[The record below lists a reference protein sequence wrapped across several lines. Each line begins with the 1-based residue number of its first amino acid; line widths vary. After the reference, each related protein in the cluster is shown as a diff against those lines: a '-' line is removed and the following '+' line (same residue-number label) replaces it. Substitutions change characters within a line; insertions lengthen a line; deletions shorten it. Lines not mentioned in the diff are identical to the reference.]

1 MIVDLVGVEALSR
14 NEVLGLL
21 CAADLD
27 EVLCFG
33 RRMKLDSGHVVFH
46 KGDSGDALYAILA
59 GRVGISASSGLGK
72 QVFLNILEPG
82 EVFGEIALL
91 DGGLRTAEATVME
104 HAVLL
109 RIDRARFLPFLEQ
122 RPRLC
127 LKLMKLL
134 CSRLRW
140 TSDIIESIVF
150 LDIPRRLAKR
160 LLILAEEHG
169 RNMGRDVQVDVGLS
183 QEDLANM
190 LGATRESVNSQ
201 KNGGLRTAEATVM
214 EHAVLLRIDRA
225 RFLPFLEQRPRLCLK
240 LMKLLCSRLRWTS
253 DIIESIVFL
262 DIPRRLAKRLLILAE
277 EHGRNMGRDVQVD
290 VGLSQ
295 EDLANMLGATR
306 ESVNKVLRTFQ
317 QQGLIAYGRGRLRIL
332 NPQAL
337 QDVAAE

>member
-1 MIVDLVGVEALSR
+1 MRTLGRVRECPRRGLRGSGPVTADLAAAEALSR

-21 CAADLD
+21 SAADLD
-27 EVLCFG
+27 EVLRFARRSKLG
-33 RRMKLDSGHVVFH
+33 RGHVIFH
-46 KGDSGDALYAILA
+46 KGDPGDALYAILE

-104 HAVLL
+104 AAVLL

-127 LKLMKLL
+127 LKLMELL

-160 LLILAEEHG
+160 LLILADEHG
-169 RNMGRDVQVDVGLS
+169 RHMG
-183 QEDLANM
+183 
-190 LGATRESVNSQ
+190 
-201 KNGGLRTAEATVM
+201 
-214 EHAVLLRIDRA
+214 H
-225 RFLPFLEQRPRLCLK
+225 
-240 LMKLLCSRLRWTS
+240 
-253 DIIESIVFL
+253 
-262 DIPRRLAKRLLILAE
+262 
-277 EHGRNMGRDVQVD
+277 DVQVD

-306 ESVNKVLRTFQ
+306 ESVNKVLRAFQ

-332 NPQAL
+332 NSQAL
-337 QDVAAE
+337 QEVATE